1 MPDRSPA
8 PARLPRAL
16 APALLLLALA
26 GCEAGEGAGAAARA
40 SVGVNSAPGAEGEAL
55 PPPTAIDTPRVA
67 QRSDD
72 FEAQPRLEA
81 LRARTPADM
90 GFRPGSTPWR
100 PAELDVPPRFTEARL
115 ADAPSPMSLV
125 RGMGDALDWGAET
138 GEGLWE
144 QTVRIRHDDED
155 RATVTVLHWGYLDDS
170 VAGGDLRLRLRRVDG
185 GWVLEGAE
193 ERFHCRR
200 GVTDDGLCT

>member
-8 PARLPRAL
+8 PARLPRSL
-16 APALLLLALA
+16 APALLLLALGA
-26 GCEAGEGAGAAARA
+26 CEAGEGAAAAARA
-40 SVGVNSAPGAEGEAL
+40 SVGVDSAPGAEDEAL
-55 PPPTAIDTPRVA
+55 PPPAAIDTPRVA
-67 QRSDD
+67 ARADD

-81 LRARTPADM
+81 LRERTAER

-100 PAELDVPPRFTEARL
+100 AAEFDLPPRFTEARL

-125 RGMGDALDWGAET
+125 RGVGDALDWGAET

-155 RATVTVLHWGYLDDS
+155 RATAAVLQWGYLDDS
-170 VAGGDLRLRLRRVDG
+170 VAGGDLRLRMRRVDG